1 MSVLKVIARVWP
13 LHPARRFVDRP
24 QLLGLGWSLL
34 NGDPMQGK
42 EKERWFELCERAST
56 EQDPIKLSELVEEV
70 DRLLQEKQERLKARN
85 PLAD

>member
-1 MSVLKVIARVWP
+1 
-13 LHPARRFVDRP
+13 
-24 QLLGLGWSLL
+24 
-34 NGDPMQGK
+34 MQGK